1 MILDIGITKRKNGAA
16 MTKKIY
22 YEKVGR
28 RYVPVA
34 EYDNDLMDSFH
45 KGNHLV
51 MVYPGGTSRRF
62 NIDPA
67 YAPMIAAG
75 RVAEDAICRAISK
88 ASELRPQRTPITEAQ
103 QKAWRKLAKEMGDEL
118 CTLNGLSVR
127 DCAEA
132 GVNAMQVEADKLMQH
147 ESVRKAYDHFMLM
160 CQLVKEKDV

>member
-1 MILDIGITKRKNGAA
+1 M
-16 MTKKIY
+16 KKIY

-34 EYDNDLMDSFH
+34 EYDNDFLDSFT

-51 MVYPGGTSRRF
+51 MSYPGGTSRRY

-88 ASELRPQRTPITEAQ
+88 ASELRPRQTPITEGQ
-103 QKAWRKLAKEMGDEL
+103 QKAWKKLAKEFGDEL
-118 CTLNGLSVR
+118 ATLEISCSR
-127 DCAEA
+127 DIAEA
-132 GVNAMQVEADKLMQH
+132 GLKAMQEEADKLMSH
-147 ESVRKAYDHFMLM
+147 ASVRAAYDQFILM
-160 CQLVKEKDV
+160 CKLTEQE